1 MSWVKFFVAFLISI
15 MIPLRVVSLDSSSEN
30 VLNDVMISGHEY
42 QTRWAVLIAGSAY
55 YLNYRHQADVC
66 HAYQIL
72 KKGGLK
78 DENIIVFMY
87 DDIAFNPNNPRPGV
101 IINKPYGP
109 NVYPGVP
116 KDYTGKHVTSENLYA
131 VILGNKS
138 AVTGGS
144 GKVLDSGPNDH
155 IFIYYA
161 DHGAPG
167 MLGMPGE
174 LDVVYA
180 NDLVH
185 VLKKKHE
192 NKAYRKM
199 VIYIEACESGSI
211 FDGLLPKNINIYAT
225 TASNPRESSYATY
238 CPDDDFSSPLS
249 EYDTCLGDL
258 YSISWLEHC
267 DKANLRE
274 ETLQHQY
281 KVVRRRTINSNFGEG
296 SSHVME
302 YGNMHQRNDVIECYM
317 GSNPINDN
325 FTYDIN
331 HVVPPSPRSQYTTTT
346 LSSTTHHPLINAHH
360 DQRDTIIHHFSH
372 KLRKAPSGSREKR
385 ELQKQLDEE
394 INGRKV
400 TDYRIYEI
408 GKLLFGS
415 QKNSSLILNH
425 VRSPGQPL
433 VDDWDCLK
441 LHVKTYEKH
450 CGRLTIYG
458 RKYTRAFANMCNAGI
473 STDQFVAALIPT
485 CSTKI

>member
-30 VLNDVMISGHEY
+30 
-42 QTRWAVLIAGSAY
+42 
-55 YLNYRHQADVC
+55 
-66 HAYQIL
+66 
-72 KKGGLK
+72 
-78 DENIIVFMY
+78 
-87 DDIAFNPNNPRPGV
+87 
-101 IINKPYGP
+101 
-109 NVYPGVP
+109 
-116 KDYTGKHVTSENLYA
+116 DYTGKHVTSENLYA

-225 TASNPRESSYATY
+225 TASNSRESSYATY

-249 EYDTCLGDL
+249 EYDTCLGDF
-258 YSISWLEHC
+258 

-274 ETLQHQY
+274 ETLQHQC

-325 FTYDIN
+325 FSYDIN
-331 HVVPPSPRSQYTTTT
+331 HVVPPSPRSQFTTTT

-408 GKLLFGS
+408 GRLLFGT